1 MKRQL
6 HLNLFISGKGHHE
19 ASWRHPDSS
28 SLPST
33 DIRYLQGL
41 SQRAEEGL
49 FDSIFLADQLA
60 FQGGGAQIALEPLTA
75 LAALAVST
83 KKIGLIATAS
93 TTYTEPFNLV
103 RQFASL
109 DHISNGRV
117 GWNIVTSWS
126 EPASRN
132 YGYETQI
139 SHADRYVKAN
149 EFMEVAKSLWDSWS
163 DDAIVDDKANGQ
175 YLYGNRIRSIDH
187 KGNHYNVEGPLNI
200 PRGPQ
205 GWPVLVQAGSS
216 ETGRQFASKYGEAVF
231 TAHMEKST
239 AKSFY
244 SDLKSLVKSRGRSQN
259 QCLILPGLSP
269 VIASTEL
276 EAKRF
281 SEDLNELADTNE
293 GLARLSSRFGGTDFS
308 HLPLDKPLS
317 PEDFPDPSTVE
328 SARSRTEVIV
338 GVIRKEKPTLRQ
350 LLSKMAAARGHYVF
364 AGTPEQVAELI
375 EDWFY
380 DGVADGINLMP
391 PVLPKMLDVFIDEV
405 VPLLQKK
412 GIFRTSYQG
421 DTLREHYGLER
432 PDNIF
437 RKSS

>member
-28 SLPST
+28 TLPST
-33 DIRYLQGL
+33 DIRYIQGL

-83 KKIGLIATAS
+83 NKIGLIATAS

-139 SHADRYVKAN
+139 SHADRYVKAD

-163 DDAIVDDKANGQ
+163 DDAIVDDKVNGQ

-187 KGNHYNVEGPLNI
+187 KGDHYNVEGPLNI

-216 ETGRQFASKYGEAVF
+216 KTGRQFASKYGEAVF

-244 SDLKSLVKSRGRSQN
+244 SDLKSLVKSRGRNQN

-281 SEDLNELADTNE
+281 SEHLNDLADTNE

-338 GVIRKEKPTLRQ
+338 GLVRKDKPTLRQ

-364 AGTPEQVAELI
+364 VGTPEQVAELI

-380 DGVADGINLMP
+380 DGVTDEINLMP

-412 GIFRTSYQG
+412 GIFRTSYQS

>member
-338 GVIRKEKPTLRQ
+338 GVVRKEKPTLRQ

-380 DGVADGINLMP
+380 DGVADGVNLMP

>member
-33 DIRYLQGL
+33 DIRYIQGL

-83 KKIGLIATAS
+83 NKIGLIATAS

-139 SHADRYVKAN
+139 SHADRYVKAD

-175 YLYGNRIRSIDH
+175 YLYANRIRSIDH
-187 KGNHYNVEGPLNI
+187 KGDHYNVEGPLNI

-216 ETGRQFASKYGEAVF
+216 KTGRQFASKYGEAVF

-338 GVIRKEKPTLRQ
+338 GVVRKEKPTLRQ

-437 RKSS
+437 

>member
-1 MKRQL
+1 MKREL

-33 DIRYLQGL
+33 DIRYIQGL

-83 KKIGLIATAS
+83 NKIGLIATAS

-139 SHADRYVKAN
+139 SHADRYVKAD

-175 YLYGNRIRSIDH
+175 YLYANRIRSIDH
-187 KGNHYNVEGPLNI
+187 KGDHYNVEGPLNI

-216 ETGRQFASKYGEAVF
+216 KTGRQFASKYGEAVF

-281 SEDLNELADTNE
+281 SED
-293 GLARLSSRFGGTDFS
+293 
-308 HLPLDKPLS
+308 
-317 PEDFPDPSTVE
+317 
-328 SARSRTEVIV
+328 
-338 GVIRKEKPTLRQ
+338 
-350 LLSKMAAARGHYVF
+350 
-364 AGTPEQVAELI
+364 
-375 EDWFY
+375 
-380 DGVADGINLMP
+380 
-391 PVLPKMLDVFIDEV
+391 
-405 VPLLQKK
+405 
-412 GIFRTSYQG
+412 
-421 DTLREHYGLER
+421 
-432 PDNIF
+432 
-437 RKSS
+437 

>member
-338 GVIRKEKPTLRQ
+338 GVVRKEKPTLRQ

-375 EDWFY
+375 EDWFL

>member
-83 KKIGLIATAS
+83 NKIGLIATAS

-109 DHISNGRV
+109 DHISNGRI

-139 SHADRYVKAN
+139 SHTDRYVKAD

-163 DDAIVDDKANGQ
+163 DDAIVDDKADGQ

-187 KGNHYNVEGPLNI
+187 KGNHYSVEGPLNI

-216 ETGRQFASKYGEAVF
+216 KTGRQFASKHGEAVF

-281 SEDLNELADTNE
+281 SEDLNELANTNE

-338 GVIRKEKPTLRQ
+338 GVVRKEKPTLRQ